1 MGLRSKLISKQPL
14 RRGVTRSQEVL
25 EQVSR
30 VVPAATSVKIS
41 SSRQWPIRSATI
53 ECVTDSI
60 EPWIV
65 AAALLS
71 HELEQLIGQFSI
83 RGVANLKRERC
94 RIADSHKI
102 LSRLLPCREIKLGM
116 MVELSPL
123 TSD

>member
-1 MGLRSKLISKQPL
+1 MGLRSKLISQQHL

-30 VVPAATSVKIS
+30 VVPATTGVKIS

-71 HELEQLIGQFSI
+71 HEFEQLIGHISI
-83 RGVANLKRERC
+83 NRSADLEKLRLSVTNL
-94 RIADSHKI
+94 DKI
-102 LSRLLPCREIKLGM
+102 
-116 MVELSPL
+116 SP
-123 TSD
+123 